1 MTCKWLHAFNL
12 YIYTIYMLLSALA
25 CTCMYLIYIYKNYMQ
40 VPTTYIAYYIVAN
53 SFPCD
58 LTRDF
63 MPPFISYHLKDLTPL
78 NRI

>member
-1 MTCKWLHAFNL
+1 MSYMSYIYNL
-12 YIYTIYMLLSALA
+12 YVVVGHA

-53 SFPCD
+53 PFSYD
-58 LTRDF
+58 LTRDLLST
-63 MPPFISYHLKDLTPL
+63 FISYHLRDLRPL

>member
-1 MTCKWLHAFNL
+1 
-12 YIYTIYMLLSALA
+12 
-25 CTCMYLIYIYKNYMQ
+25 MYDMQ

-53 SFPCD
+53 SFHAMSVNSFPCD

-63 MPPFISYHLKDLTPL
+63 MQTFISYHLRDLTPL